1 MIQQA
6 KKLLRENSYTCVFVK
21 DDWCFTSIDRG
32 VAPLLQCLE
41 QNNVPVGFCA
51 ADKVVG
57 KAAAFLYVLLN
68 VDTLYAD
75 VISEPAQVVL
85 EKYKIKVEAGEVVKA
100 IRNRTDT
107 GYCPMETAVWEI
119 HDPEEA
125 LQAIIKQRELL
136 RKAPAK

>member
-1 MIQQA
+1 MIEQA
-6 KKLLRENSYTCVFVK
+6 KKILRENPYTCVFVK

-41 QNNVPVGFCA
+41 QNNVPSGFCA

-57 KAAAFLYVLLN
+57 KAAAFLYVLLK
-68 VDTLYAD
+68 VDTLYTD
-75 VISEPAQVVL
+75 VISEPALIVL
-85 EKYKIKVEAGEVVKA
+85 KKYNIKVEAGEVVKA

-119 HDPEEA
+119 DNPEEA
-125 LQAIIKQRELL
+125 LEAIIKQRELL
-136 RKAPAK
+136 RKAPAE